1 MARIY
6 SQPVPYNP
14 YGGQLSS
21 RPMEALRGS
30 LPYKQTDWRGRQRM
44 ESLVSM
50 RLPAQSDITQV
61 RQVGKR
67 YDNVPIY
74 SAPMHQPWGKFG
86 SIGMDREREKSKPLS
101 SGGGGSQPAQQP
113 VKQQS
118 PEVGTPT
125 EKTPEGYLR
134 NRYGY
139 LQKDYTKEGFERNR
153 FGYWTPSQQMP
164 KGVEPSSM
172 MKFSERS
179 KEQAPQPSLAG
190 SLRPWW
196 SRGETAPRFPFANY

>member
-113 VKQQS
+113 SLPPVLPERSLGISS
-118 PEVGTPT
+118 PSLLPFTGFGRITGESPFRTPT
-125 EKTPEGYLR
+125 IP
-134 NRYGY
+134 
-139 LQKDYTKEGFERNR
+139 KE
-153 FGYWTPSQQMP
+153 TPSP
-164 KGVEPSSM
+164 LPRGAAGAISS
-172 MKFSERS
+172 
-179 KEQAPQPSLAG
+179 PLG
-190 SLRPWW
+190 I
-196 SRGETAPRFPFANY
+196 PRFPFANY